1 MAKTVSSAGLADFIS
16 TGKPT
21 QVFENDQTS
30 RRQAEA
36 AKAKLDAKLA
46 VVDSGTQKPPET
58 PPAQAGAKA
67 EEGAKSADNALPA
80 ATEGKTE
87 PHEEADDLKGIPLSE
102 AAQKRLDKWL
112 AKRTAMTK
120 TAQEEAK
127 AARNE
132 AAESERFSETLF
144 NEREEWRKRAEAAEQ
159 RAGAAQPKPAE
170 PPKKPEPKDFTD
182 DKGQF
187 KAIEYAEALASWS
200 ATQALEKRDREAAED
215 RKKEETER
223 FNAEVRSRIEAA
235 TQKYPDWQKKVTGSE
250 VTLQNEC
257 LAFIARSPQGMDL
270 AYYLADNIEEAKRI
284 RALDPYLAVAEL
296 GVMAGRFKKT
306 AEPPAS
312 SAAAPK
318 AETPAAPAPITP
330 ISTSGAGSV
339 VIDPAKM
346 SFKQL
351 REWHRERRKAGVER

>member
-1 MAKTVSSAGLADFIS
+1 MAKTVSSAGLADFIT

-30 RRQAEA
+30 RRQSAD

-46 VVDSGTQKPPET
+46 IVDSGTQKPPET
-58 PPAQAGAKA
+58 PQVTAGGTTQDGAKT
-67 EEGAKSADNALPA
+67 ADNALPA
-80 ATEGKTE
+80 ATEGKIE
-87 PHEEADDLKGIPLSE
+87 PHEEGDDLKGIPLSD

-127 AARNE
+127 AAKEE
-132 AAESERFSETLF
+132 AAESERFAETLF
-144 NEREEWRKRAEAAEQ
+144 SEREQWKKRAEEAEGKVTAAV
-159 RAGAAQPKPAE
+159 PKAPE
-170 PPKKPEPKDFTD
+170 PPKKPEPKDFMD

-187 KAIEYAEALASWS
+187 KGIEYAEALAAWS
-200 ATQALEKRDREAAED
+200 ATDAIERKERETAEA

-223 FNAEVRSRIEAA
+223 FNTQVRERIEQA
-235 TQKYPDWQKKVTGSE
+235 TKKYPDWEKKVTGSE
-250 VTLQNEC
+250 VTLQNAC

-270 AYYLADNIEEAKRI
+270 AYYLADNVEEAKRI

-296 GVMAGRFKKT
+296 GIMAERFKK
-306 AEPPAS
+306 APESPAT
-312 SAAAPK
+312 SAAASK
-318 AETPAAPAPITP
+318 TETPAAPAPITP

-351 REWHRERRKAGVER
+351 REWHRERRKAGMER